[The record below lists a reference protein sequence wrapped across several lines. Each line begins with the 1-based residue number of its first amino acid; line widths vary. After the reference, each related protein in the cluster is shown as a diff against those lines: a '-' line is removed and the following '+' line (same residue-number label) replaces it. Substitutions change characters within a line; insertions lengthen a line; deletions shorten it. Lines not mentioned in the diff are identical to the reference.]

1 MNLALYLLYFYNMN
15 FYNTLS
21 KKIENFK
28 PRKGK
33 TVKIYTCGPTV
44 YDYAHIGNLRAY
56 IFEDILIRALLYN
69 GYKVDH
75 VINLTDIGHL
85 TSDADAGE
93 DKMMKALAR
102 EGLPLTLE
110 SMKKIAEKYTVAFQ
124 DDLKKLNIFQYTENK
139 NYKITW
145 AKASDHI
152 QEQIDL
158 VKILVEK
165 GFAYET
171 EQAIYFDVKK
181 FPEYGKLTGQ
191 KLEEKKTAV
200 RKEVFEDKNK
210 KNQADFALW
219 FKRAGRFAGHVMYW
233 PSPWGDGFPG
243 WHIECSA
250 MAMKYLGETLD
261 IHTGGVDHIATHHT
275 NEIAQSEAATGK
287 TFSRFW
293 MHNEFIVIGK
303 DKMAKSA
310 GTFITL
316 NNLIEKGLNPLAYR
330 YFCLGAHYRQQLNFS
345 FEAVGAAENALN
357 NLYSAAIDLKK
368 GDDIPAEEEFKKSLD
383 DDLGVPEDLAVVWKM
398 VKTGSGL
405 DSLLKFD
412 EVLGFDI
419 KNKIKE
425 LSEIPEKIK
434 KLLEEREEARK
445 NKDWVKADEI
455 RQRIEFEGYSVL
467 DTVEGQRVRQ
477 N

>member
-1 MNLALYLLYFYNMN
+1 MN

-28 PRKGK
+28 PQKGK

-44 YDYAHIGNLRAY
+44 YNYAHIGNLRAY
-56 IFEDILIRALLYN
+56 IFDDILIRALLYN

-102 EGLPLTLE
+102 EGFPLTLE

-124 DDLKKLNIFQYTENK
+124 DDLKKLNIFEYTENK

-152 QEQIDL
+152 KEQIDL

-171 EQAIYFDVKK
+171 DQAIYFDVKK
-181 FPEYGKLTGQ
+181 FPDYGKLTGQ

-200 RKEVFEDKNK
+200 RKEVFEDKDK

-261 IHTGGVDHIATHHT
+261 IHTGGVDHISVHHT

-316 NNLIEKGLNPLAYR
+316 NSLIEKGLNPLAYR

-357 NLYSAAIDLKK
+357 NLYSATIDLKK
-368 GDDIPAEEEFKKSLD
+368 GDDIPAEEEFKKLLD
-383 DDLGVPEDLAVVWKM
+383 NDLGVPEDLAVVWKI
-398 VKTGSGL
+398 VKTGNGI

-445 NKDWVKADEI
+445 NKDWVRADEI
-455 RQRIEFEGYSVL
+455 RKRIEVDGYNVL
-467 DTVEGQRVRQ
+467 DTAEGQKIKLKVKA
-477 N
+477 